1 MWKGGACMG
10 RKYASILIRAEG
22 LDAKGL
28 QAAWQRSQRAKGVA
42 VMPDPVQLMGKLG
55 LDSDVNPIQAG
66 VMRALAEK
74 FRSAAARGTGIARR
88 GDVFVLRDMRLGFE
102 NVEKAALAL
111 SAQVAQAVLFAAVFD
126 EDVYLFGVCKGG
138 TLLGKDV
145 DGEGLAAYGLQ
156 QQCMPPEALPA
167 FLGSGYAAKCAGL
180 HGEALEA
187 ALVGALNHPL
197 DGRE

>member
-1 MWKGGACMG
+1 
-10 RKYASILIRAEG
+10 
-22 LDAKGL
+22 
-28 QAAWQRSQRAKGVA
+28 
-42 VMPDPVQLMGKLG
+42 MPDPVQLMGKLG

-156 QQCMPPEALPA
+156 QQCMPRRRCLPSWA
-167 FLGSGYAAKCAGL
+167 ADMRPNAPACTGKRWRRRLLG
-180 HGEALEA
+180 
-187 ALVGALNHPL
+187 
-197 DGRE
+197 R